1 MINARIDKDSIV
13 WIPRMKVVWEPWI
26 IIDKRGLF
34 NSLFISDV
42 ELADG
47 EGRLTVICCE
57 QFISVSRQG

>member
-1 MINARIDKDSIV
+1 
-13 WIPRMKVVWEPWI
+13 MKVVWEPWI
-26 IIDKRGLF
+26 IIDKHGLF